1 MSKIFTL
8 LSLLVAI
15 IIPSVSQSNLNVT
28 KKINPKEK
36 YSISIRESTNE
47 IKELVKSFDIF
58 DYKISNKHYYVCDV
72 DIDRG

>member
-1 MSKIFTL
+1 MIKIFTL

-28 KKINPKEK
+28 KKINPKEN

-58 DYKISNKHYYVCDV
+58 DYKISNKHYYVCNV

>member
-1 MSKIFTL
+1 MIKIFTL
-8 LSLLVAI
+8 LSLLAAI

-47 IKELVKSFDIF
+47 IKELVKKF
-58 DYKISNKHYYVCDV
+58 
-72 DIDRG
+72 